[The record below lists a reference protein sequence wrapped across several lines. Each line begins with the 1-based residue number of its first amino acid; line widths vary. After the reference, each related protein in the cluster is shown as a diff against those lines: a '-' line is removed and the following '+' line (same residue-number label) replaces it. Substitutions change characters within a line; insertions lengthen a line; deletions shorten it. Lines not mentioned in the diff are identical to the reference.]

1 MINEERVKNMTRIA
15 IYEKNQGKQQ
25 IDMCKYYK
33 SDYVTYHTLQS
44 FIYATIA
51 FCMIGA
57 AVVLLGMES
66 LLEQIN
72 TLDYMALAKNILI
85 LYGLWI
91 GVYFIISLI
100 VYHIRYDRMKP
111 GVKDYYQKL
120 QLLSEQYEEEAI
132 GELKKNK
139 GVVINDDEFIDYE
152 G

>member
-1 MINEERVKNMTRIA
+1 
-15 IYEKNQGKQQ
+15 
-25 IDMCKYYK
+25 
-33 SDYVTYHTLQS
+33 
-44 FIYATIA
+44 
-51 FCMIGA
+51 MIGA

-100 VYHIRYDRMKP
+100 VYQIRYDRMKP